1 MFSTA
6 LVAVVLAFVH
16 VASAS
21 VQRPQFS
28 FGTVLASYDAG
39 LFTPFDDLS
48 LLSSSEFTTLGH
60 PAFPKYEVRIKKSD
74 FCDGTVKC
82 VPSYSFVS
90 STQTFD

>member
-16 VASAS
+16 VVSAS
-21 VQRPQFS
+21 VQQAQFS
-28 FGTVLASYDAG
+28 FATGFDSYDAG
-39 LFTPFDDLS
+39 LFTPLEDLS

-82 VPSYSFVS
+82 VPSHLYMS
-90 STQTFD
+90 SLRTHD